1 MLLKPCTG
9 APISHEAGNDI
20 GPRRHVAPGIEAE
33 GRLGGRGLILID
45 HKQIVA
51 RLIGDCEGVQ
61 LWHLQEKLR
70 SGRVC
75 SELAYD
81 SGVRTWL

>member
-1 MLLKPCTG
+1 
-9 APISHEAGNDI
+9 
-20 GPRRHVAPGIEAE
+20 
-33 GRLGGRGLILID
+33 
-45 HKQIVA
+45 
-51 RLIGDCEGVQ
+51 VQ